1 MIFISMVSLS
11 RGDDTTMKKNE
22 VKLTAEQRKEL
33 ENFSRT
39 GVHSAK
45 LIKRAE
51 IIQLLD
57 TSENRKAETF
67 EEISRRLGISVTTI
81 TNVKRDFKASESV
94 KTFLQRKKR
103 DTPPVEPKI
112 TGEVEARIIA
122 LACGEVPAGCARW
135 TVRLLA
141 EKSVELQIVDSLS
154 FKSVQRLLKKRN
166 LSLT

>member
-1 MIFISMVSLS
+1 
-11 RGDDTTMKKNE
+11 MKRNE

-33 ENFSRT
+33 ERYSST

-51 IIQLLD
+51 IILLLD
-57 TSENRKAETF
+57 TSETGKAVTF
-67 EEISRRLGISVTTI
+67 REIAKRLDVSMTTI
-81 TNVKRDFKASESV
+81 TNVKKAFFAAGE
-94 KTFLQRKKR
+94 TDEFLQRKKR
-103 DTPPVEPKI
+103 ETPPVEPKV

-122 LACGEVPAGCARW
+122 LACSEAPKGCARW
-135 TVRLLA
+135 TVRLIA

>member
-1 MIFISMVSLS
+1 
-11 RGDDTTMKKNE
+11 MKKNE
-22 VKLTAEQRKEL
+22 IKLTAAQRNEL
-33 ENFSRT
+33 KKFSKT

-51 IIQLLD
+51 IILLLD
-57 TSENRKAETF
+57 TSKNGNAMTF
-67 EEISRRLGISVTTI
+67 EEISKRLNVSVTTI
-81 TNVKRDFKASESV
+81 TNVKKKFFAAGDV

-112 TGEVEARIIA
+112 TGEVEARIVA
-122 LACGEVPAGCARW
+122 LACSEAPAGCARW

-141 EKSVELQIVDSLS
+141 DKSVELQIVDSLS
-154 FKSVQRLLKKRN
+154 FKSVQRLLKKHN

>member
-1 MIFISMVSLS
+1 M
-11 RGDDTTMKKNE
+11 RKNE
-22 VKLTAEQRKEL
+22 IKLTTKQRNEL
-33 ENFSRT
+33 EKYRKT

-51 IIQLLD
+51 IILLLD
-57 TSENRKAETF
+57 SSESGKVVTF
-67 EEISRRLGISVTTI
+67 KEISKQLAVSETTI
-81 TNVKRDFKASESV
+81 TNVKKDFLASKDIKA
-94 KTFLQRKKR
+94 FLKRKKR

-135 TVRLLA
+135 TVRLIA
-141 EKSVELQIVDSLS
+141 DKSVELQIVDSLS
-154 FKSVQRLLKKRN
+154 FKSVQRLLKKHN